1 MRRTL
6 LPLLMISLAAGAAA
20 LLHVSAAPSRESV
33 LPLSRAAGDHAKG
46 LDRAAGAAFPLA
58 PERERELGAR
68 LAARVPEVP
77 HELAPRW
84 REFGQDAAS
93 SPLVT
98 RQRGHYEFRVG
109 FGHGVNAFA
118 LPGGLVYATPPLLE
132 RFRRDEDALLFV
144 LAHEIGHV
152 ELGHCADAHR
162 YREGKGPVGQAAGS
176 VLAVSRMLA
185 ALQFSETQELEA
197 DAFAAR
203 LLESRRRDPRAG
215 LRALRALGIPE
226 DRRTKRPAGT
236 VAVEALADYFST
248 HPGSWERLAALEREI
263 AARERRR

>member
-6 LPLLMISLAAGAAA
+6 LPLAMISLAGGAAA
-20 LLHVSAAPSRESV
+20 LLHRSAAPSRESL
-33 LPLSRAAGDHAKG
+33 LPLSRAAGEQAKG
-46 LDRAAGAAFPLA
+46 LDRLSAAAFPLT
-58 PERERELGAR
+58 PDEERAIGER
-68 LAARVPEVP
+68 LAWAGEEHP
-77 HELAPRW
+77 LGPRW

-93 SPLVT
+93 SPLVR
-98 RQRGHYEFRVG
+98 RQRGRYEFRVAG
-109 FGHGVNAFA
+109 GRGVNAFA
-118 LPGGLVYATPPLLE
+118 LPGGFVYATPALLE

-152 ELGHCADAHR
+152 ELGHCADHAR
-162 YREGKGPVGQAAGS
+162 YGKDRGPLSDAAGA
-176 VLAVSRMLA
+176 VLSTGRVLA

-203 LLESRRRDPRAG
+203 LLASRRRDPRAG
-215 LRALRALGIPE
+215 LRALRRLGIPE
-226 DRRTKRPAGT
+226 DRRTKRRAGT

-263 AARERRR
+263 AAQERKR